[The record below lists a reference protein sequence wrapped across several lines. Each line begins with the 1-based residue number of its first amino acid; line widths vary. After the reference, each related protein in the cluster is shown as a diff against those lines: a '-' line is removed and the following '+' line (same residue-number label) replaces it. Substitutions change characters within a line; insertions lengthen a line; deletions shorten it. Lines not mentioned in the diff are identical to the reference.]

1 MRKLRRLAIIPARSG
16 SKRIKNKNIK
26 KFFSKPIIFYSI
38 NNAINSKI
46 FDKIHVSTN
55 CKKISKIA
63 ENYGCRVDFL
73 RPQSKSR
80 DNVPLIEVL
89 KFVVEEY
96 NKKKEFFDEIWL
108 IYPCAPLT
116 TKNDL
121 IKAKKKFS
129 LTKKDYPLMSFREYD
144 APIEWAFKQKGKK
157 FIANSVNKLTIDSK
171 KITKNYY
178 DSASFVI
185 YKNNHIFKEKTFSK
199 YYSYIMPKNRSIDI
213 DDNQDW
219 KIAEA
224 LFKKVKY

>member
-55 CKKISKIA
+55 SKKISKIA
-63 ENYGCRVDFL
+63 ENYGTKVDFL

-144 APIEWAFKQKGKK
+144 APIEWAFKQKGRK
-157 FIANSVNKLTIDSK
+157 FIANNVNKLTIDSK

-185 YKNNHIFKEKTFSK
+185 YKNNHIFKKKAFSK

-213 DDNQDW
+213 DDHQDW

-224 LFKKVKY
+224 LFKKIKY

>member
-46 FDKIHVSTN
+46 FDKIHISTN
-55 CKKISKIA
+55 SKKISKIA
-63 ENYGCRVDFL
+63 ENYGCKVDFL

-89 KFVVEEY
+89 KFVIEEY

-144 APIEWAFKQKGKK
+144 APIEWAFKQKGRK
-157 FIANSVNKLTIDSK
+157 FIANNVNKLTIDSK

-185 YKNNHIFKEKTFSK
+185 YKNNHIFKKKVFSK

-213 DDNQDW
+213 DDHQDW

-224 LFKKVKY
+224 LFKKIKY